1 MKTLSFEKKY
11 PNFKK
16 DYPSFSEDPFV
27 SEGWMWEEDKEVV
40 IKYCLDKQR
49 VREAIDKLKRT
60 DVWVG
65 DGCLDDADYD
75 IIKVE
80 ELLEELGL

>member
-40 IKYCLDKQR
+40 IRYCLDKQR
-49 VREAIDKLKRT
+49 VREVLDKIEAQEPPT
-60 DVWVG
+60 DALVT
-65 DGCLDDADYD
+65 LNL
-75 IIKVE
+75 IRK
-80 ELLEELGL
+80 ELGL